1 MSELRVGVIGV
12 GVMGANHA
20 RVARQLRRAH
30 LAAVVDSD
38 LSRAHALADV
48 TGARAASDLDE
59 VLELIDLAVLAV
71 PTSAHVDAALKC
83 LAAGVN
89 VLVEKP
95 IAGSVPD
102 GERLVRAASDTG
114 LTLAVGHVERF
125 NAAVVE
131 LPRLLEIPLHV
142 KATRISPFSPRI
154 SDGVIHDLM
163 IHDLDI
169 VLSLVGPDVAVASVS
184 GVAREI
190 KGAGEDLAVVN
201 VVFDNGLTAS
211 FETSR
216 LAQSKVRSIEITQDD
231 SVISAD
237 LLRQDI
243 TIHRMTRHEY
253 LADDGVRYRQSSVVE
268 FPFLEQ
274 RGEPLLVELQDVVDS
289 VIDGRPPRVSGAA
302 GLRALALADQI
313 SATVTRV

>member
-30 LAAVVDSD
+30 LSAVVDPD
-38 LSRAHALADV
+38 LARAHALADV
-48 TGARAASDLDE
+48 SGARAAADLDE
-59 VLELIDLAVLAV
+59 VLDLIDLAVIAI
-71 PTSAHVDAALKC
+71 PTASHVEIALRC
-83 LAAGVN
+83 LDAGVN

-95 IAGSVPD
+95 IAGSVAD
-102 GERLVRAASDTG
+102 GERLVDAAAEAG
-114 LTLAVGHVERF
+114 LLLAVGHVERF
-125 NAAVVE
+125 NAAVAE
-131 LPRLLEIPLHV
+131 LPRLLESPLHI
-142 KATRISPFSPRI
+142 KATRISPYSPRI

-169 VLSLVGPDVAVASVS
+169 VLSLMGPSVEVDSVS
-184 GVAREI
+184 GVVRDV
-190 KGAGEDLAVVN
+190 KGSGEDLASVN
-201 VVFDNGLTAS
+201 VVFDNGVIAS

-216 LAQSKVRSIEITQDD
+216 LAQSKVRSIEITQVD
-231 SVISAD
+231 SVIAAD

-268 FPFLEQ
+268 VPFLEQ

-289 VIDGRPPRVSGAA
+289 VVDSRPPRVSGAD
-302 GLRALALADQI
+302 GLRALALADRI
-313 SATVTRV
+313 TAAVTRV